1 MIRWNI
7 AICDDE
13 KVALELLGSSLRG
26 ALRTRNVDAS
36 IETFSRPR
44 ELLLRMQTTS
54 FDLLFL
60 DIEMPGMN
68 GIELAQKLKA
78 GNESINIIFVTAH
91 AEHALEAHG
100 MYVSGFLLKPASE
113 DDVRTAL
120 SNLRNPIESENDE
133 RITVRCFGDFDVFH
147 HGEPLKFDRNKSKE
161 LFAYLVHRK
170 GARCS
175 ISELITALWEDASN
189 SASRRTQVRNLIH
202 DLKTT
207 LEPIGQD
214 DIIVRGRD
222 SVAIKTEALNCDLFR
237 FLKGEPGAVNLYH
250 GEYMAQYDWADMTE
264 SML

>member
-1 MIRWNI
+1 MNI
-7 AICDDE
+7 LIVDDKQLAINALCRILRDVEPDSTCMKALSAQQALDE
-13 KVALELLGSSLRG
+13 AS
-26 ALRTRNVDAS
+26 RTH
-36 IETFSRPR
+36 
-44 ELLLRMQTTS
+44 
-54 FDLLFL
+54 FDVVFL

-250 GEYMAQYDWADMTE
+250 SEYMAQYDWADMTE

>member
-1 MIRWNI
+1 MNI
-7 AICDDE
+7 LIVDDKQLAINALCRILRDVEPDSTCMKALSAQQALDE
-13 KVALELLGSSLRG
+13 AS
-26 ALRTRNVDAS
+26 RTH
-36 IETFSRPR
+36 
-44 ELLLRMQTTS
+44 
-54 FDLLFL
+54 FDVVFL

-120 SNLRNPIESENDE
+120 SNLRNPIESEN
-133 RITVRCFGDFDVFH
+133 
-147 HGEPLKFDRNKSKE
+147 KE

>member
-1 MIRWNI
+1 MNI
-7 AICDDE
+7 LIVDDKQLAINALCRILRDVEPDSTCMKALSAQQALDE
-13 KVALELLGSSLRG
+13 AS
-26 ALRTRNVDAS
+26 RTH
-36 IETFSRPR
+36 
-44 ELLLRMQTTS
+44 
-54 FDLLFL
+54 FDVVFL

-133 RITVRCFGDFDVFH
+133 RITVRCFGDFDVF
-147 HGEPLKFDRNKSKE
+147 
-161 LFAYLVHRK
+161 RK